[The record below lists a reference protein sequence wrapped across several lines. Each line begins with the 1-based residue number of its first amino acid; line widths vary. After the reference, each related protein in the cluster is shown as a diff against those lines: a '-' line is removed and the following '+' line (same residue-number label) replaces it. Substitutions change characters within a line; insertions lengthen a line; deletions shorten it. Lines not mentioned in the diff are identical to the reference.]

1 MPAPET
7 KDLCSTDNL
16 FALFDSAPQ
25 WKKAETEIK
34 QACDRA
40 AAEIKALQEKHRA
53 AGALDTVSRTEIV
66 AYISALIDGFPEPD
80 SDHYKSRGSKE
91 MRGVEPTKKY
101 IITSR
106 NWAKSRACQQSE

>member
-80 SDHYKSRGSKE
+80 SDHYKIAREQRNAGGGTYE
-91 MRGVEPTKKY
+91 EVYNHLKKLGK
-101 IITSR
+101 I
-106 NWAKSRACQQSE
+106 KSMSTV